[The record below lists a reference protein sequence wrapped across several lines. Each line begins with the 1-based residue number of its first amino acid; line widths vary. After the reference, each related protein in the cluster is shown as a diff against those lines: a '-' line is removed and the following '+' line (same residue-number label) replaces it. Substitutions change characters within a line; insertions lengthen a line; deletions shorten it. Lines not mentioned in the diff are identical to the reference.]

1 MKIQK
6 LKAAV
11 AVATLAALS
20 LGATAANAATANATA
35 RAKIL
40 RQITL
45 ANTSDLQFGTI
56 VTGAA
61 ASTVAISSGG
71 ARWWREQRAGSAP
84 ALGELAA
91 AARAGRPW
99 QGELLLRRDDGCR
112 LHHRRHDRRSCD
124 DFRPGIGFAGF
135 RRRHDDG
142 IARRECHHSNTGCQC
157 RILLGRRYALG
168 WGEPG

>member
-71 ARWWREQRAGSAP
+71 ARTCGSGLVCSGATT
-84 ALGELAA
+84 A
-91 AARAGRPW
+91 
-99 QGELLLRRDDGCR
+99 
-112 LHHRRHDRRSCD
+112 
-124 DFRPGIGFAGF
+124 AGF
-135 RRRHDDG
+135 T
-142 IARRECHHSNTGCQC
+142 I
-157 RILLGRRYALG
+157 G
-168 WGEPG
+168 WGHSTFEEGAKIVRAANAKQYVLFHHDPDQNDADVDEKQRRAQELFPNSICAYEGLTIDV